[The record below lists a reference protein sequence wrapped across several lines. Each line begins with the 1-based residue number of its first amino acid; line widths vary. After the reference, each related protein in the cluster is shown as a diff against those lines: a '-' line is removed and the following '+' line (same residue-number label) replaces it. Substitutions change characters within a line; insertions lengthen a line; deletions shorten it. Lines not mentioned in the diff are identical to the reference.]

1 MSTKMS
7 TDLNIT
13 RPTSRVIRAPGGGSS
28 FKIGDDFPAPAPAPK
43 VANSPVKTVPQAAAT
58 TEVVVPRK

>member
-7 TDLNIT
+7 TDLNVT

-28 FKIGDDFPAPAPAPK
+28 FSIGNTRY
-43 VANSPVKTVPQAAAT
+43 NSPYLAGSLVHIS
-58 TEVVVPRK
+58 